1 MEQPIATSSSRTRRT
16 VAAPLYGLVLA
27 GGRSS
32 RMQRD
37 KAALEYAGRSQL
49 ERAVELITPLVERVF
64 ISVRADQTG
73 DPLRARFAQ
82 IVDTGEASGPIAG
95 IVAAQQ
101 QHPSAAWL
109 VLACDLP
116 LLGRETLE
124 HLLRSRRPERQAT
137 AYRSSRDGLPEPL
150 CAIYEPSSRE
160 AIRAYIAGGRDCPR
174 KFLINADTALLDQ
187 PEPGAL
193 DNVNTPNEYDS
204 ALHRVQRSDGA
215 PAAGSDRAAAAARR
229 INVQYYALL
238 REQAGRSSESLVTH
252 AATPREL
259 YQELKGRYPFSLA
272 PQMLRVA
279 VNSEFGEWEQ
289 SLSDGDSVVFI
300 PPVAGG

>member
-1 MEQPIATSSSRTRRT
+1 MDEPIAASPSRRSGA
-16 VAAPLYGLVLA
+16 VATTLYGLVLA
-27 GGRSS
+27 GGRST

-37 KAALEYAGRSQL
+37 KAALEYGGRSQL

-64 ISVRADQTG
+64 VSVRGDQTA

-82 IVDTGEASGPIAG
+82 IVDSGEVAGPIAG
-95 IVAAQQ
+95 IVAAQVR
-101 QHPSAAWL
+101 HPEAAWL

-116 LLGRETLE
+116 LLDRRTLE
-124 HLLRSRRPERQAT
+124 HLVRSRQRERPAT
-137 AYRSSRDGLPEPL
+137 AYRSSHDGLPEPL

-160 AIRAYIAGGRDCPR
+160 AIRAYVANGRDCPR
-174 KFLINADTALLDQ
+174 KFLINANAALLDQ

-193 DNVNTPNEYDS
+193 DNVNTPGEYGSVTSRLHSS
-204 ALHRVQRSDGA
+204 ASAVATPKGKMADALQ
-215 PAAGSDRAAAAARR
+215 

-238 REQAGRSSESLVTH
+238 REQAGRSSESLVTT

-259 YQELKGRYPFSLA
+259 YQELQRRYPFSLA
-272 PQMLRVA
+272 PEMLRVA
-279 VNSEFGEWEQ
+279 VNSEF
-289 SLSDGDSVVFI
+289 SDWCQPLEEGDSVVFI